1 MVEPAIYTTQELD
14 VCRREADLLIETGRR
29 ITQAHYQLVTSCA
42 DFADGPVWIA
52 DGEPSAAHWL
62 APRLDACASTVRDWI
77 GVGRALRVLHAS
89 AAAFQTGELSYSKV
103 RALVSIATPA
113 NETELLAIARTTP
126 AADIAKAFARWSQQH
141 EDHTVIDSR
150 HRRSRAMRT
159 RTEPDGTVSI
169 SLRLPPLQAGIVER
183 AVEAQVMRRTM
194 QREPDGTWPTL
205 AQQRADA
212 LTELVTSNANHRFEV
227 LIHVDHTGCRFPD
240 GTPLTDTTVTGLL
253 DQAAVR
259 LIVHDTNGR
268 PVNASDARRRPT
280 IRQKRTTQTSQ
291 PACTQCGTTHL
302 PNLHHTTPHAQTGH
316 TRTDQLQTLCTPCHR
331 KHHKDG

>member
-1 MVEPAIYTTQELD
+1 MILSEQELA
-14 VCRREADLLIETGRR
+14 VQREAAARLVETGRR
-29 ITQAHYQLVTSCA
+29 LRVAHYEVVVGCA
-42 DFADGPVWIA
+42 DFADGVVWAADGASSAAAWLAGRFDVEVCTVRGWIA
-52 DGEPSAAHWL
+52 
-62 APRLDACASTVRDWI
+62 
-77 GVGRALRVLHAS
+77 VGRALRGLGATAVAF
-89 AAAFQTGELSYSKV
+89 AAGELSFSKV
-103 RALVSIATPA
+103 RAVCRLATA
-113 NETELLAIARTTP
+113 GNEAELLDIARSVP
-126 AADIAKAFARWSQQH
+126 ADRIGQALHAWSLKH

-159 RTEPDGTVSI
+159 RNEPDGTVST

-212 LTELVTSNANHRFEV
+212 LTELVTSNAKHRFEV
-227 LIHVDHTGCRFPD
+227 LIHVDHTGCRFPN

-291 PACTQCGTTHL
+291 PACAQCGTIDL

-331 KHHKDG
+331 KHHKGGR